1 MSFARKQQFPLQ
13 SEAAIRSCSSKQ
25 MFSLVLQN
33 SQENICVGV
42 SFLIKIFSLR
52 NFKNIF
58 FTDHLLATAPVEAC
72 IDSVNSKS
80 VFIVSLFRILEQ
92 LTTYFFKKLCYR
104 SLTGSLIPLCFF
116 YHIPIA
122 SLNRYGIFR
131 GFLSVIREAENV
143 SKSNL

>member
-42 SFLIKIFSLR
+42 SFLIKMFSLR

-92 LTTYFFKKLCYR
+92 LTIYFFKKLCYR

-116 YHIPIA
+116 
-122 SLNRYGIFR
+122 
-131 GFLSVIREAENV
+131 LSYSDCVIEQIRNFQRFPLSHKRSRKCIKE
-143 SKSNL
+143 

>member
-1 MSFARKQQFPLQ
+1 
-13 SEAAIRSCSSKQ
+13 

-42 SFLIKIFSLR
+42 SFLIKMFSLR